1 MPESFSAAASSIFQ
15 HPSVWRGKDLARTRI
30 PGVPTGFP
38 SLDAEL
44 PGGGWPV
51 SSLTEVMP
59 AHEGIGELRFLS
71 PALATLSKAGKYLT
85 WINPPYRPYAP
96 ALAAAGI
103 ALQSILIVRT
113 SGPRETLW
121 AAEQALRAN
130 ACGAVLIWPDA
141 HVDYTALRRLQI
153 AIEGSRTIS
162 FIFRP
167 VTAVATAS
175 PAPLRLWLETS
186 RGDLAVHILKR
197 RGNPASHPVV
207 LAAGALLPLPTETAY
222 ARNTAQSLDRHA
234 SAGTAG
240 GAIPASRLHV

>member
-1 MPESFSAAASSIFQ
+1 MSDSPATVASHIFQ
-15 HPSVWRGKDLARTRI
+15 HPSVWRGKDLARAST

-71 PALATLSKAGKYLT
+71 PALAALSQTGKYLA

-103 ALQSILIVRT
+103 ALQKILIVKT
-113 SGPRETLW
+113 PGPRETLW

-130 ACGAVLIWPDA
+130 ACGAVLVWPGA

-153 AIEGSRTIS
+153 ATEGSSTIS

-167 VTAVATAS
+167 VAAVATAS
-175 PAPLRLWLETS
+175 PAPLRLRLETS
-186 RGDLAVHILKR
+186 HGDLAVHILKR

-207 LAAGALLPLPTETAY
+207 LAARALLPLPTETVY
-222 ARNTAQSLDRHA
+222 ARNATKSLDRDA
-234 SAGTAG
+234 SPRTAG
-240 GAIPASRLHV
+240 GTIPASSLHA